1 MRIIRIACLHCGKSG
16 TTLDT
21 YREFRSW
28 LRLTRAW
35 VTQCCNGA
43 AASNFLLLFVCK
55 ISSSENNWS
64 DSSSTLGALQ
74 SLEKMNTNCC
84 ERIRATNHKPDW
96 LNMKN
101 EHRRARLFES
111 VSVCIFQL
119 TDISTFFPKL
129 DNNHVP
135 DKHCTSAKVKDTRA
149 LSTEGHRWLLTMIC
163 SFSLSCLASV

>member
-1 MRIIRIACLHCGKSG
+1 MHIIRIACLHCGKSWS
-16 TTLDT
+16 TLDT
-21 YREFRSW
+21 YRECRSW

-35 VTQCCNGA
+35 VTQCCKGA

-55 ISSSENNWS
+55 ISSSENNWT

-111 VSVCIFQL
+111 VSVCIFQHTRHFHFFFRSL
-119 TDISTFFPKL
+119 TIIMCPTNIVLQQKWRIL
-129 DNNHVP
+129 GHW
-135 DKHCTSAKVKDTRA
+135 AQKVTGDY
-149 LSTEGHRWLLTMIC
+149 
-163 SFSLSCLASV
+163 